1 MYDLLIKGG
10 TVIDPSQGVHGLND
24 VAVEK
29 GKIAQVAPSISV
41 EEAHRVLQVQG
52 KTVTPGLIDI
62 HTHVYHGVN
71 DNGVEPDIGGVRAG
85 VTTLVDAG
93 SAGCDTFGGFPSHII
108 PNNQTEVICF
118 LHIARTGLAT
128 NPDIFSPASIDL
140 DKTIQVVTENRDIIS
155 GIKAR
160 MVSPALEIMG
170 MEMPRLA
177 KQAAKESGV
186 KLMVHIG
193 DTEKRYDPNVIRQL
207 LPILEEGDIVT
218 HFFTANPGG
227 VLDADGNLVPEA
239 QEAKDRGVWLD
250 TAHGRM
256 NFSFDIGERILD
268 QGMTPHC
275 ISTDLTLPGR
285 LRTVHSMTEMMSRFL
300 AMGFTMDQV
309 VTMSTLNPAKAI
321 GADDR
326 LGTLGVGKQADIS
339 VLDVVEGAWVVY
351 DVVGG
356 SRKLDKAIVPVLT
369 VKNGQVF
376 EAGWGPRPWGWEPD
390 KA

>member
-10 TVIDPSQGVHGLND
+10 TVIDPGQGIHAVND
-24 VAVEK
+24 VALEK
-29 GKIAQVAPSISV
+29 GTIVRVAPIIPAEQARHVV
-41 EEAHRVLQVQG
+41 EVQG
-52 KTVTPGLIDI
+52 KVVTAGLIDI

-71 DNGVEPDIGGVRAG
+71 SNVVEADIGGVRAG
-85 VTTLVDAG
+85 VTTMVDAG
-93 SAGCDTFGGFPSHII
+93 SAGCDTFGGFPNHII

-118 LHIARTGLAT
+118 LHICRTGLAT
-128 NPDIFSPASIDL
+128 SPDIFSPASIDL
-140 DKTIQVVTENRDIIS
+140 DKTIQVASDNRNIIS

-170 MEMPRLA
+170 MEMPKLA
-177 KQAAKESGV
+177 KRAAKEAGV

-207 LPILEEGDIVT
+207 LPIMEEGDIVT

-227 VLDADGNLVPEA
+227 VLDAEGKLVP
-239 QEAKDRGVWLD
+239 EAKDRGVWLD

-285 LRTVHSMTEMMSRFL
+285 LRTVHSMTETMSRFL

-309 VTMSTLNPAKAI
+309 VTMSTLNPAKAV
-321 GADDR
+321 GLDDR
-326 LGTLGVGKQADIS
+326 LGSLDVGKQADIS
-339 VLDVVEGAWVVY
+339 VLEVVDGDWVVY
-351 DVVGG
+351 DVLGD
-356 SRKLDKAIVPVLT
+356 SRKVDKAVLPVLT
-369 VKNGQVF
+369 IKKGQVF